1 MTVDPDRRRHAPAAE
16 RNRGPILEVLRRV
29 LPERGTVLEIASGT
43 GQHVAYFAAALPA
56 LVWQPTERDAADL
69 ASIAAWAEHAGVA
82 NVRSPLVL
90 DVTRAPWPVG
100 TVDAIFNA
108 NMIHIAPWRTCAGLL
123 RGAGQHLAAGGV
135 LVTYGPYRVGGAHT
149 APSNA
154 AFDADLRARDP
165 SWGVRDLEA
174 VVELAGS
181 HGLTLAERVAM
192 PANNLT
198 LVFRR
203 GTASGQRAAPRTAV

>member
-1 MTVDPDRRRHAPAAE
+1 LTRHADRRLQAPAAE

-29 LPERGTVLEIASGT
+29 LPPRGTVLEVASGA
-43 GQHVAYFAAALPA
+43 GQHVTHFAAALPD
-56 LVWQPTERDAADL
+56 LVWQPSDRDPENFD
-69 ASIAAWAEHAGVA
+69 SIAAWVEHTGVA
-82 NVRSPLVL
+82 NVLPPLVL
-90 DVTRAPWPVG
+90 DVTAEPWPVA

-108 NMIHIAPWRTCAGLL
+108 NMIHIAPWRACAGLL

-174 VVELAGS
+174 VVELAAS
-181 HGLTLAERVAM
+181 RGLTLAERVAM

-203 GTASGQRAAPRTAV
+203 GSVAGRA